1 MSVPYSNRMFHDEP
15 ISDSNHSADAL
26 DDPWVEDAHEAD
38 VSDNY
43 KSYSIASAE
52 SISVFHGNRR
62 LKRLTIY
69 LISVVV
75 RLYSDAL

>member
-1 MSVPYSNRMFHDEP
+1 MFHDEP

-52 SISVFHGNRR
+52 PISVFHGNRR

>member
-1 MSVPYSNRMFHDEP
+1 MFHDEP

-26 DDPWVEDAHEAD
+26 DDNWVEDGHEAD
-38 VSDNY
+38 VSVNY
-43 KSYSIASAE
+43 KSYSIAIAAP
-52 SISVFHGNRR
+52 ISVFQGNRK

-69 LISVVV
+69 LISVVI